1 MQTAFLDHLTHP
13 LALFSLVIFLV
24 AYGFVITEEFT
35 QLRKSKP
42 VVLAAGL
49 IWVCIGLLGRQLG
62 LLPLVEQAFQHNILE
77 YAQLFLFLLVAMS
90 YINALEDRGLFHHLQ
105 IWLTNHQFTYRQL
118 FWITGIL
125 AFFISAIADNLTT
138 ALLMC
143 SVILAVEKNNQR
155 FISLSCIN
163 LVVAANAGGAFCP
176 FGDITTLM
184 VWQMD
189 KLAFFD
195 FFKLFIPS
203 VVNFLIPAFCI
214 HFAIPDGKPLQG
226 SSDST
231 LQPGAFAI
239 FVLFILTII
248 ITVLCRQFLN
258 LPAAFGMMFG
268 FGLLKVY
275 AFSLN
280 KRSFPIAGQLD
291 LTERSAFNI
300 FHSIQ
305 RIEWDTMLFFYGVM
319 LCVGGLATL
328 GYLAFVSD
336 FLYVTLGQ
344 HLASA
349 WSATPANVLIGVLSA
364 IVDNIPIMYAV
375 LTMDPLMSEGQWLLI
390 TLTAG
395 VGGSLLAVGSAAGV
409 ALLGQSRGQYT
420 FMSHL
425 KWTWAIALGYIG
437 AIAMHL
443 WLNQQ
448 LF

>member
-1 MQTAFLDHLTHP
+1 MQTAFLAHLSHP

-24 AYGFVITEEFT
+24 AYGFVVTEEFT

-42 VVLAAGL
+42 VVLAAGF
-49 IWVCIGLLGRQLG
+49 IWVCIGLLGRKLQLS
-62 LLPLVEQAFQHNILE
+62 PLVEQAFQHNILE

-90 YINALEDRGLFHHLQ
+90 YINALEDRGFFHHLQ
-105 IWLTNHQFTYRQL
+105 IWLTNRQFTYRQL

-125 AFFISAIADNLTT
+125 AFFISAVADNLTT

-143 SVILAVEKNNQR
+143 TVILAVEKNNQQ

-163 LVVAANAGGAFCP
+163 LVIAANAGGAFCP

-203 VVNFLIPAFCI
+203 VINFLIPALCM
-214 HFAIPDGKPLQG
+214 HFALPQG
-226 SSDST
+226 SPLRTATDSA
-231 LQPGAFAI
+231 LQPGALTIFA
-239 FVLFILTII
+239 LFILTIT
-248 ITVLCRQFLN
+248 ITVLCRQYLN

-275 AFSLN
+275 AYTLN
-280 KRSFPIAGQLD
+280 KRIFPIEGQPD
-291 LTERSAFNI
+291 LSERAAFNI

-336 FLYVTLGQ
+336 FLYTTLGQ
-344 HLASA
+344 HFSSA
-349 WSATPANVLIGVLSA
+349 WSATPANVLIGILSA

-375 LTMDPLMSEGQWLLI
+375 LTMNPAMSQGQWLLI

-409 ALLGQSRGQYT
+409 ALLGQARGQYT
-420 FMSHL
+420 FMVHL

-437 AIAMHL
+437 AIAVHL
-443 WLNQQ
+443 WLNQP